1 MPIFS
6 ISSTCRSARLRVAA
20 QLYAVAG
27 FTLAS
32 PISAPVCANGL
43 PGRKKGN
50 QISLVAF
57 VKPGG
62 ADVDYSAL
70 KFSSKNAVNPSF
82 TLNFGTLWHNVTRLP
97 ASIFWGI
104 NGENHR
110 LRGKNGE
117 F

>member
-1 MPIFS
+1 MSQTVEEATYSAFLA
-6 ISSTCRSARLRVAA
+6 RAARLRVAA

-62 ADVDYSAL
+62 ADGSRTHYLNVANVAL
-70 KFSSKNAVNPSF
+70 
-82 TLNFGTLWHNVTRLP
+82 
-97 ASIFWGI
+97 
-104 NGENHR
+104 
-110 LRGKNGE
+110 
-117 F
+117 

>member
-1 MPIFS
+1 MSQTVEEAKRQPNSPFS
-6 ISSTCRSARLRVAA
+6 VTRQLARLRVAA

-32 PISAPVCANGL
+32 PISAPVFAHGL

-62 ADVDYSAL
+62 RYETRTHDLCRVKAAL
-70 KFSSKNAVNPSF
+70 
-82 TLNFGTLWHNVTRLP
+82 
-97 ASIFWGI
+97 
-104 NGENHR
+104 
-110 LRGKNGE
+110 
-117 F
+117 